1 MTITLDHIIEEW
13 DKLTFKF
20 IQVMRKVEELLEV
33 LKDQSSKLNDIIT
46 LLESKYEK
54 RLIEDQ
60 VMESYG
66 IRDTN
71 THYSKFTPL
80 DMFDVATIYVSNEL
94 DADIEV
100 TVYGNWTESTMGA
113 VRIGDSFTVPANS
126 VDARNINIY
135 SNVWMPY
142 SFVSVRAL
150 TTPTKGVVHI
160 KYIKRVG

>member
-20 IQVMRKVEELLEV
+20 MQVMRKVEELLEV
-33 LKDQSSKLNDIIT
+33 IKDQSSRLNDIIT

-60 VMESYG
+60 VMESYA

-71 THYSKFTPL
+71 THYSAFTPL

-113 VRIGDSFTVPANS
+113 VRIGDSFTVSSNS

-150 TTPTKGVVHI
+150 STPTRGVVHV